1 MFSAPSRRSS
11 PQVQVKVEKSATR
24 QPPSWLCARSKV
36 NRGSADCHVNMSVRI
51 KYVGQGRRYAI
62 TGAMHKYEVGERELQ
77 YVESEDKGRRM

>member
-1 MFSAPSRRSS
+1 
-11 PQVQVKVEKSATR
+11 
-24 QPPSWLCARSKV
+24 
-36 NRGSADCHVNMSVRI
+36 MSVRI